1 MNAQPTVHN
10 EAPGSIHVALAADT
24 VAALE
29 LEGEFDVTSAAE
41 LTEHA
46 DRVLAQGKHLI
57 VDFTDTTFIDSSIV
71 HALFRVDRAAKHHG
85 LGYVVQLATA
95 SNIERVL
102 EITGATKQL
111 VIART
116 RPEAIDLIYPP
127 LSHDGQSGPRSL
139 QTTHSVLPRQSLP
152 AENPSKSP

>member
-1 MNAQPTVHN
+1 MAVSTQPPVHN
-10 EAPGSIHVALAADT
+10 EATGSIHVALAADT

-29 LEGEFDVTSAAE
+29 LEGEFDLATAAE

-71 HALFRVDRAAKHHG
+71 HALFKVDRAVKHQG
-85 LGYVVQLATA
+85 LGYVVQLATG

-102 EITGATKQL
+102 ELTGATKQL

-127 LSHDGQSGPRSL
+127 ARISLRDRAGQS
-139 QTTHSVLPRQSLP
+139 
-152 AENPSKSP
+152 